1 MTLVRGECVAPG
13 IAVGQVYLRGFESNG
28 AGPRIAADEVET
40 ELNRLHQA
48 FEKSR
53 IQTEGIKQKQ
63 AETLGEAELRIFDAH
78 LAYLGDAMFVTEI
91 ESQVIQERFSSRE
104 AVQLVFAKYDR
115 IFTLVE
121 SDLLRRRASDLRDV
135 ATRLLRN
142 LEADAIRGGDAPSGP
157 YILAARK
164 LTTADMFN
172 LDNEKVEGIVAE
184 EGGMSSHAAILA
196 RGMGIPTLTGIRD
209 MTKLLRD
216 GDLIVLDATK
226 GEMVTTPSDMM
237 LAEATTSS
245 QRWRESQEAAAQPR
259 ESINHQ
265 TRDGTAIRIL
275 GSCGSLGEA
284 DLVNTFGMEGIG
296 VYRTELMF
304 LADGEEPTED
314 ALVENYR
321 GVIAAQNGNPVS
333 FRLLDVAAATLEVR
347 APQPERN
354 PAMGR
359 RGVRGLLARQNVL
372 RMQLRAIL
380 RAAADVKNVA
390 VLVPFVTTLSDMQRV
405 KAALVEERVGLMK
418 AKIACAVAVKIG
430 PIIEVPAAAMSLSAL
445 LNESDFAVVAIDDLQ
460 AHLLGAD
467 RDNAG
472 VRDYYE
478 TVHPSVF
485 EMLARMCKD
494 ADFRKKPLVLFGE
507 SAAEPVRVPF
517 YVGVGYRHFSVA
529 PVRLRGMLKVL
540 ARYSADECRRIAA
553 RILEAPRTLDV
564 QKVLVNLEL
573 E

>member
-40 ELNRLHQA
+40 ELNRLHQS

-53 IQTEGIKQKQ
+53 VQTEEIKQKQ
-63 AETLGEAELRIFDAH
+63 ADTLGEAELRIFDAH

-142 LEADAIRGGDAPSGP
+142 LEADAVRGGDAPSGP

-172 LDNEKVEGIVAE
+172 LDNEQVEGIVAE

-226 GEMVTTPSDMM
+226 GEMVTTPSDIM
-237 LAEATTSS
+237 LAEATTNS
-245 QRWRESQEAAAQPR
+245 QRWRESQEAAAQPSK
-259 ESINHQ
+259 ESKHQ
-265 TRDGTAIRIL
+265 TRDGTAIRMF
-275 GSCGSLGEA
+275 GSCGSPGEA
-284 DLVNTFGMEGIG
+284 DLVHTFGMEGIG

-304 LADGEEPTED
+304 LADGEDPTED
-314 ALVENYR
+314 ALVANYR
-321 GVIAAQNGNPVS
+321 DVIAAQHGNQVS
-333 FRLLDVAAATLEVR
+333 FRLLDVAAATLAVK

-359 RGVRGLLARQNVL
+359 RGVRGLLAKKSVL

-380 RAAADVKNVA
+380 RAAVDVKNVA

-418 AKIACAVAVKIG
+418 AKVACATAVKIA